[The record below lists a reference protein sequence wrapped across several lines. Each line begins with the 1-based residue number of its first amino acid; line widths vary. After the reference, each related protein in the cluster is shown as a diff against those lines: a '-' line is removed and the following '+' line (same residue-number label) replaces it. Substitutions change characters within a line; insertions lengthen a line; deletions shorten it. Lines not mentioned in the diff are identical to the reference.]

1 MRTSVVSGAALR
13 LLTFAP
19 KPKAPRLSEGARKLM
34 KLEQLNG
41 KLGRVIESLIDD
53 MLDELEDTRGG
64 A

>member
-1 MRTSVVSGAALR
+1 MSAQMR

-19 KPKAPRLSEGARKLM
+19 KPKPKAKAPRLSEGARKLM